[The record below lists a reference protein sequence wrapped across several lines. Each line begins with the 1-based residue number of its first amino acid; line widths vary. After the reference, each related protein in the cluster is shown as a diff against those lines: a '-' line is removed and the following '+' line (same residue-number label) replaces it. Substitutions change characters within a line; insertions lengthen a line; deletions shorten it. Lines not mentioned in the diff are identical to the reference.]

1 MTMIHKARN
10 FLTRFTRTQKMR
22 HFVVLF
28 AIAFSVKLYAQAPV
42 PQTITPK
49 PQAVQPGQPLNLQV
63 NPNLM
68 APNLQALQ
76 GNHPAADANEP
87 ALEPVKGKDGLIAKV
102 NGVSIP
108 LVAFSEKYDRFIEG
122 FANRQQ
128 KVPNRIALRYRE
140 SIIKRLIEEELLKQE
155 TEKKKVKIEAT
166 AVDAEFA
173 KYKEMFKDEE
183 RFKRY
188 LETAKTSVEQIKE
201 NIISNLK
208 FQALIKQNGQGVVG
222 DDVVAKYY
230 QENVDKY
237 KVKEQVKASHVFL
250 KLSKDAKPEEIQAA
264 EAKAKSIYNEIK
276 AGLAFE
282 EAAKKYSEGPNK
294 DKGGDLNYIV
304 RGRMVKA
311 FDDKAFSLNINEV
324 SEPVK
329 TEFGIH
335 IIKVTDK
342 KPERVKPLEE
352 VKENIK
358 VMLENRAIREAR
370 HQLVAQLV
378 KDAKVE
384 RFLPEYKEEAP
395 SIQNPLQLNKVDG
408 HDNHDG
414 HAH

>member
-1 MTMIHKARN
+1 
-10 FLTRFTRTQKMR
+10 MR
-22 HFVVLF
+22 KLVVLL
-28 AIAFSVKLYAQAPV
+28 AIAFSTQLYAQAPQ
-42 PQTITPK
+42 PQQKPTI
-49 PQAVQPGQPLNLQV
+49 VPGQPLNLQV
-63 NPNLM
+63 NPNIM
-68 APNLQALQ
+68 KPNLQALQ
-76 GNHPAADANEP
+76 GNHPVADANEP

-102 NGVSIP
+102 NGASIP
-108 LVAFSEKYDRFIEG
+108 LAAFSEKYDRFVEG

-155 TEKKKVKIEAT
+155 TVKKKIVVEQAQI
-166 AVDAEFA
+166 DAEFA

-201 NIISNLK
+201 NIVSNLK
-208 FQALIKQNGQGVVG
+208 FQALIKQNGQGTVS
-222 DDVVAKYY
+222 DETVASYY
-230 QENVDKY
+230 QQNIDKY
-237 KVKEQVKASHVFL
+237 KAKEQVKASHVFL
-250 KLSKDAKPEEIQAA
+250 KLSKDAKPEEVQAV
-264 EAKAKSIYNEIK
+264 ENKAKSIYSEIK

-311 FDDKAFSLNINEV
+311 FDDKAFTLNINEV

-329 TEFGIH
+329 TEFGFH

-342 KPERVKPLEE
+342 KAERVKPLEE

-370 HQLVAQLV
+370 HQLVAQLL

-384 RFLPEYKEEAP
+384 RFMPEYKEDSPA
-395 SIQNPLQLNKVDG
+395 QNPLQLNKMDG
-408 HDNHDG
+408 HDQHDG
-414 HAH
+414 HDH